1 MDLFGLDKAHA
12 KKDMEVLTTTHDDIE
27 LAIVCDILEG
37 EEIPFLT
44 QDRGT
49 GNSVRIIMG
58 HSLYGTDV
66 FVHRDDLA
74 RAQEILEAYR
84 NAESV
89 EETEEGE
96 A

>member
-12 KKDMEVLTTTHDDIE
+12 KKDMELLTTAHDDIE

-44 QDRGT
+44 QDRGS
-49 GNSVRIIMG
+49 GSSVRIITG
-58 HSLYGTDV
+58 FSIYGTDV
-66 FVHRDDLA
+66 LVHRDDFA

-84 NAESV
+84 NAEPV
-89 EETEEGE
+89 EETGE
-96 A
+96 DEA